1 MTNIM
6 YAKKWQASDSPEVT
20 MDEDGDEDRKT
31 SGAIEEVT
39 ESKVE
44 QEDGDLVA

>member
-1 MTNIM
+1 
-6 YAKKWQASDSPEVT
+6 
-20 MDEDGDEDRKT
+20 MDEDGDEDWK
-31 SGAIEEVT
+31 SSSAIEEVT